1 MSDRELTITR
11 IFDAPRDLVFRAF
24 TEPDLY
30 AKWLGPA
37 GFEATSVTI
46 DLRPGGR
53 WRTCIRSAAEPD
65 ELWSSGT
72 YREVVA
78 PERLV
83 FTFAWETGDAAGEQT
98 VVTVQLAD
106 LAGKTE
112 LTFHQAAFQAVA
124 DRDSHRR
131 GWASS
136 LDKLADF
143 LAGEGD

>member
-11 IFDAPRDLVFRAF
+11 IFDAPRELVFRAF
-24 TEPDLY
+24 TEPDRY

-53 WRTCIRSAAEPD
+53 WRTCIRSAADGAEQ
-65 ELWSSGT
+65 WSSGT

-83 FTFAWETGDAAGEQT
+83 FTFAWETDDVAGEQT

-112 LTFHQAAFQAVA
+112 LTFHQTTFDDVA

-136 LDKLADF
+136 FDKLAES
-143 LAGEGD
+143 LAGKGD